1 MAPEDNEYIR
11 TYVRSTGMINLV
23 ADAGKGTCALG
34 SLRQRAV
41 ASVGGSVER
50 LSALGAGVFS
60 ETRHAHA

>member
-1 MAPEDNEYIR
+1 
-11 TYVRSTGMINLV
+11 MINLV